1 MANEIRGVAPT
12 GSTLYARIANS
23 SGNYWN
29 GSAFEA
35 YTAANYG
42 NYDVAMAEQGGS
54 GVYTATFPS
63 GITSGGTYEY
73 FVHLQAGA
81 SPAEGDLVANTGKVD
96 WTGSASV
103 TASSTA
109 MTGADF
115 YAYLLRKGFKRT
127 DKSTEAYEAITD
139 AIQEMRMR
147 FSFDE
152 AGADATTTDTITVL
166 GDYKLTSES
175 DMGLLNGVIVEDSTN
190 AFQLLKISKAR
201 YDELYPY
208 AANATSY
215 RGYPSHYCVYAGQI
229 YLGPTPDRT
238 SYVYRLTYSKRA
250 GTIVSSTTGVPFTDL
265 YRDILCQL
273 SLSYLWDALDEDG
286 KADRCRTK
294 FEGLFTLAERKERMN
309 AGIGVFN
316 MNCADC

>member
-35 YTAANYG
+35 YSAGNYST
-42 NYDVAMAEQGGS
+42 YDVAMTEQGAS

-63 GITSGGTYEY
+63 GITSAGTYEY
-73 FVHLQAGA
+73 FVHLQAGG

-96 WTGSASV
+96 WSGSASV
-103 TASSTA
+103 TASSSA
-109 MTGADF
+109 MTGSDF

-147 FSFDE
+147 FGFDE
-152 AGADATTTDTITVL
+152 AQTDATTTDTISTL
-166 GDYKLTSES
+166 GDYKLTNES
-175 DMGLLNGVIVEDSTN
+175 DMGMLHGVIVQDGADAS
-190 AFQLLKISKAR
+190 QLLKISKAR

-208 AANATSY
+208 QAVSTHK
-215 RGYPSHYCVYAGQI
+215 GYPSHYCVYAGQI
-229 YLGPTPDRT
+229 YIGPIPDSVDYT
-238 SYVYRLTYSKRA
+238 YRLNYSKRA
-250 GTIVSSTTGVPFTDL
+250 GAITSSTSGVPFTDL

-273 SLSYLWDALDEDG
+273 SISYLWDALDEEG
-286 KADRCRTK
+286 KADRCRQK
-294 FEGLFTLAERKERMN
+294 FEGLFELAQRKERKN
-309 AGIGVFN
+309 AGEGVFN
-316 MNCADC
+316 MNCQDF

>member
-23 SGNYWN
+23 SGNWWN

-35 YTAANYG
+35 YSAGNYST
-42 NYDVAMAEQGGS
+42 YDVAMTEQGAS

-81 SPAEGDLVANTGKVD
+81 SPAQGDLVANTGKVD
-96 WTGSASV
+96 WTGSASI
-103 TASSTA
+103 TASSSA

-127 DKSTEAYEAITD
+127 DKSAEAYEAITD

-152 AGADATTTDTITVL
+152 AGADATTTDTISTL
-166 GDYKLTSES
+166 GDYKLTSETN
-175 DMGLLNGVIVEDSTN
+175 MGMLNGVIVQDGEN
-190 AFQLLKISKAR
+190 ATPLLKISKAR

-208 AANATSY
+208 QAVTTGK
-215 RGYPSHYCVYAGQI
+215 GYPSHYCVYAGQI
-229 YLGPTPDRT
+229 YIGPIPDAV
-238 SYVYRLTYSKRA
+238 SYTYRLSYSKRA
-250 GTIVSSTTGVPFTDL
+250 GTITSSTTGVPFTDL

-273 SLSYLWDALDEDG
+273 SLSYLWDALDEEG
-286 KADRCRTK
+286 KADRCRVK
-294 FEGLFTLAERKERMN
+294 FEGLFSLAERKERMN
-309 AGIGVFN
+309 AGIGTFQ
-316 MNCADC
+316 MNCQDC